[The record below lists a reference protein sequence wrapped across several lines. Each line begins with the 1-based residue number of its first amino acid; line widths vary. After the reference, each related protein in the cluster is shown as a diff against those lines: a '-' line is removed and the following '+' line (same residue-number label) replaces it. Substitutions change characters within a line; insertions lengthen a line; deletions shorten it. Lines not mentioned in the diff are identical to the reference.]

1 MFVYLLTYFSA
12 NLLAGQP
19 ISPRV
24 FFFLP
29 SFILLFFSIVLDMS
43 SEDQVKE
50 IAL

>member
-12 NLLAGQP
+12 HLLAGQP

-29 SFILLFFSIVLDMS
+29 SFILLFFSIVLAMS